1 MTMSIT
7 LFETMNRNEF
17 FSNEVTVG
25 NILNT
30 GLIPGFTKIVWS
42 PEDIKEV
49 MEWLWGQYEE
59 SIDCID
65 SNDGLIEID
74 GTIYSFMENGVISLG
89 YSYSGLM
96 EQFDELLQELHEEH
110 DVNIDS
116 IVELFFCE

>member
-1 MTMSIT
+1 MTKSIT

-30 GLIPGFTKIVWS
+30 GFTDIIWS
-42 PEDIKEV
+42 PEEVKAV
-49 MEWLWGQYEE
+49 MEWIWDQYVE

-89 YSYSGLM
+89 YSYSGILD
-96 EQFDELLQELHEEH
+96 QFHEFLEELHEEH
-110 DVNIDS
+110 DVEIDS